1 MELDGDFDDDGVY
14 DRVILESR
22 YDKSWLKPDES
33 PTRFMT
39 RLKNLRNKLKRVGYE
54 KTDETFLYD
63 ILKKLPTS
71 GEYENE
77 GMEIQKALRPR
88 EVLKKKKPYISE
100 DELNKLHPLMKIK
113 EVKELLRMKW
123 EWVVKKKSGPKKPK
137 EHKEETGKKKKNER
151 KKNSDEKKGDEK
163 KGEGGRANTA
173 GDKKSGCNNFGD
185 PGHYQRDCPKP
196 NHLSQVQKGGT

>member
-1 MELDGDFDDDGVY
+1 MAEPEIDEEDEESAEEWERWKEANTRAMILLSNTFSDYEESGEIIQLYTEEDELDGNAFECWLELDGEFHDDGVY

-100 DELNKLHPLMKIK
+100 DELNKVHPLMKIK
-113 EVKELLRMKW
+113 EVKE
-123 EWVVKKKSGPKKPK
+123 SYCG
-137 EHKEETGKKKKNER
+137 
-151 KKNSDEKKGDEK
+151 
-163 KGEGGRANTA
+163 
-173 GDKKSGCNNFGD
+173 
-185 PGHYQRDCPKP
+185 
-196 NHLSQVQKGGT
+196 